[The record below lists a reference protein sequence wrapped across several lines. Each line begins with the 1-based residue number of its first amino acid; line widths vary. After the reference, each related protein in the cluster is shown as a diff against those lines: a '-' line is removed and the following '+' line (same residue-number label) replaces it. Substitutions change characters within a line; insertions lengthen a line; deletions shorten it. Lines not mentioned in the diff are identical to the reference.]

1 MERSP
6 AYKKTIAFGLVC
18 YSLLLTVSTSAQ
30 IKYQSAGVKIT
41 VEGTSNIHDWNMKSE
56 KGTCSGVFDLSST
69 GTVTGLESLNFSV
82 PAESLKSEKSGL
94 DKNSYKALNTS
105 KYNLI
110 SFASGQVTVKPA
122 AGTAHTV
129 VTNGKLTIAGV
140 TKDVQFTA
148 NGVVN
153 PDKSITYTGSYQLK
167 MTDFNVE
174 PPSLMFGA
182 IKTANVVTVKFNLV
196 LKAANN
202 LTSL

>member
-1 MERSP
+1 MKPSF
-6 AYKKTIAFGLVC
+6 AYKMTTVVGLVC
-18 YSLLLTVSTSAQ
+18 CSLLITASANAQ
-30 IKYQSAGVKIT
+30 VKYQSAGVKIT

-56 KGTCSGVFDLSST
+56 KGTCSGAFDLSSNN
-69 GTVTGLESLNFSV
+69 TVTGLSGLSFSV

-110 SFASGQVTVKPA
+110 SFTAGQVTVKPA
-122 AGTAHTV
+122 AGTSHTL

-140 TKDVQFTA
+140 TKDVQFIAT
-148 NGVVN
+148 GVVN
-153 PDKSITYTGSYQLK
+153 ADKSITYSGSYLLK

-182 IKTANVVTVKFNLV
+182 IKTGNTVTVKFNLV
-196 LKAANN
+196 LKAVNT
-202 LTSL
+202 LSSL